1 MNLETLIPIEITALA
16 LQTFF
21 SGSEMALISA
31 DKIELRKRANAGAKS
46 AKLALEMLSHPENI
60 LATTLVGTNICVAFQ
75 ATLMEMYFHS
85 NYGPEYGFMATVILS
100 PLILIFGEFIPKSI
114 AQRLSVKIAP
124 LVIRP
129 IMICRIIF
137 SPLTWVLGKYTKR
150 LSKILQPI
158 QDAVQGRRKPSHR
171 EELSYLLSIGRKET
185 TLKSS
190 ERKMI
195 RRIFEFSKSAAKKAL
210 IPLVHVDM
218 IPDTMTHTEAL
229 ETFLNYGHSRLPVY
243 HERVDNVVGV
253 IHVFDLFSEIDPNR
267 SIKEFMHPAFYAPES
282 QQLDDLLYTMRKR
295 GIPMATVVDEYGG
308 AVGIVTLEDILEE
321 IVGDIKDEY
330 DQEAALFKQLSEN
343 EFLFHAQME
352 VNAIN
357 EKFKLE
363 IPKGD
368 YETISGFL
376 LQQFNRIPETGDELF
391 FRNLKFVIRKASS
404 RAIEQVYV
412 EVQLDE

>member
-1 MNLETLIPIEITALA
+1 MNIETLIPIELAALA
-16 LQTFF
+16 LQSFF
-21 SGSEMALISA
+21 SGSEMALIAA
-31 DKIELRKRANAGAKS
+31 DRIELRKRANAGVKS
-46 AKLALEMLSHPENI
+46 AKLAIEMLSHPENI
-60 LATTLVGTNICVAFQ
+60 LATTLVGTNLCVAFQ
-75 ATLMEMYFHS
+75 ATLMELFIHS
-85 NYGPEYGFMATVILS
+85 HYGPDYSYLATAILS
-100 PLILIFGEFIPKSI
+100 PLVLLFGEFIPKSI
-114 AQRLSVKIAP
+114 AQKFSSKIAP
-124 LVIRP
+124 LVIGP
-129 IMICRIIF
+129 IIICRLVF
-137 SPLTWVLGKYTKR
+137 SPFTWVLGKYTKR

-158 QDAVQGRRKPSHR
+158 QDTVQGRRKPSHR
-171 EELSYLLSIGRKET
+171 EELSYLLAIGRKET

-218 IPDTMTHTEAL
+218 ISDTMTQAQAL
-229 ETFLNYGHSRLPVY
+229 EAFLTYGHSRLPVY
-243 HERVDNVVGV
+243 HERVDSVVGV
-253 IHVFDLFSEIDPNR
+253 IHIFDIFNELDPN
-267 SIKEFMHPAFYAPES
+267 KLVNDFMHPAYYAPES
-282 QQLDDLLYTMRKR
+282 QQLDDLLYTMRKK
-295 GIPMATVVDEYGG
+295 GIPIATVVDEYGG

-330 DQEAALFKQLSEN
+330 DQETALYKELSEN

-376 LQQFNRIPETGDELF
+376 LQQFNRIPEIGDELF
-391 FRNLKFVIRKASS
+391 FRNLKFVIRRATT

-412 EVQLDE
+412 EVMLDD

>member
-1 MNLETLIPIEITALA
+1 MNLQTLIPIELAALA
-16 LQTFF
+16 LQSFF

-31 DKIELRKRANAGAKS
+31 DRIELRKRANSGVKS
-46 AKLALEMLSHPENI
+46 AKLALEMLSHPEYI
-60 LATTLVGTNICVAFQ
+60 LATTLVGTNFCVAFQ
-75 ATLMEMYFHS
+75 ATLMELYIH
-85 NYGPEYGFMATVILS
+85 NTYGSDYSFLATVILS
-100 PLILIFGEFIPKSI
+100 PLVLLFGEFIPKTI
-114 AQRLSVKIAP
+114 AQKFSARIAP

-129 IMICRIIF
+129 IILWRLIF
-137 SPLTWVLGKYTKR
+137 SPFTWALGKYTKR
-150 LSKILQPI
+150 LSAILQPL

-218 IPDTMTHTEAL
+218 IPDTMTHAQAL
-229 ETFLNYGHSRLPVY
+229 ETFLNFGHSRLPVY
-243 HERVDNVVGV
+243 QERVDRIVGV
-253 IHVFDLFSEIDPNR
+253 IHVFDLFTEIDPN
-267 SIKEFMHPAFYAPES
+267 KLVKDFMHPAYYAPES
-282 QQLDDLLYTMRKR
+282 QQLDDLLYTMRKK

-330 DQEAALFKQLSEN
+330 DQEASLFKELSDHEY
-343 EFLFHAQME
+343 LFHAQME
-352 VNAIN
+352 INAIN

-391 FRNLKFVIRKASS
+391 FRNLKFVIRKAST

-412 EVQLDE
+412 EVQIDE